1 MTAQWQEPGPD
12 PVGTPARPSVR
23 QSRRGPVRRLV
34 VGSRPGTPPT
44 TVTELT
50 AALGDATRRGAG
62 PVPVDRVDVEE
73 VSASAARAHV
83 AGTMPDPAST
93 AARMGATAAAM
104 TALDLPAAV
113 TDPVSWNG
121 FGALIPVLS
130 GSPGAGAS
138 VVATALVDALQLAG
152 RCVLM
157 VDAADPARSGL
168 AAAAEVEGPWTSAL
182 TPDLSLRFSWRGQAL
197 LTRLESTL
205 PVITPGMVPPPPQWL
220 PELDPLHVTVVDIG
234 HDGWRAAANPLAGP
248 GGWLRLGAPAQ
259 RPLLVVRP
267 TRPSLRHAEQVLA
280 RLEPWVAAGAA
291 VNPYQLVVV
300 GAKRWPAGV
309 VGAAGRRLEPMTET
323 AVFIPHDDDVQ
334 VAGVTAEL
342 LPDRLLEAVTPL
354 LTRWNLVPDTAGRS
368 RRRPR

>member
-1 MTAQWQEPGPD
+1 MSAQWQEP
-12 PVGTPARPSVR
+12 PVAGPSVR

-34 VGSRPGTPPT
+34 VGNRPSAPA
-44 TVTELT
+44 TVTDLT

-73 VSASAARAHV
+73 STAAAARGYV
-83 AGTMPDPAST
+83 AGTAPDPAST
-93 AARMGATAAAM
+93 AARMGAAAAAM
-104 TALDLPAAV
+104 TALDLPAGT

-138 VVATALVDALQLAG
+138 VVAAALADALQLAG
-152 RCVLM
+152 RCVLI

-220 PELDPLHVTVVDIG
+220 PELDPLHVTVVDVG

-248 GGWLRLGAPAQ
+248 GGWLRLGTPAQ

-280 RLEPWVAAGAA
+280 RLESWVAAGAA

-300 GAKRWPAGV
+300 GAKRWPPGV
-309 VGAAGRRLEPMTET
+309 AGAAGRRLEPMTET
-323 AVFIPHDDDVQ
+323 AVFVPHDDEVQ

-342 LPDRLLEAVTPL
+342 LPDRLLDAVTPL
-354 LTRWNLVPDTAGRS
+354 LTRWNLLPGTAGRP
-368 RRRPR
+368 RRRLR